1 MKSRAEKRMYLFYL
15 VIIAGAVISLV
26 FTNISYD
33 AEYQLAMAYRFV
45 KGDKMITQMWE
56 PHQTS
61 AFLCAILMKIYI
73 MITGTTTGIVL
84 YTQIMGLL
92 IRAAIALWF
101 MKVVKEWVGEK
112 PALII
117 GVIYLLI
124 SPKEL
129 LTPEFGNMQI
139 WFSTAM
145 YLCLLQYLK
154 KSNVTWLVGSA
165 VSLCLGVF
173 AYPSAV
179 LCYFS
184 AFFALWVYSEKRKR
198 DLCLFTAVCAL
209 IGGAFV
215 LYLLC
220 AIGLDTILQCLDCA
234 LGLEPTHT
242 VNMWDK
248 VIAHILNIGKAAGIL
263 AGACAVGLLVERLLW
278 LLGKK
283 KEGNEKGFSLNN
295 WLVASWFVLLALL
308 LVNILSVKNRG
319 GYAIPFLFLLAL
331 GFWKRNLLSDTE
343 KRMYDMAMAVS
354 LMNLLATLVLSDN
367 AFIQA
372 ITYMLIWICAS
383 VVPLYR
389 WYEQMEKKSLRR
401 VVSGGFHIW
410 LILIL
415 FRIIFI
421 HIPIYG
427 RGQICSLLDEL
438 GLIRSGPAMG
448 IITDELGAAMQRDS
462 MEEWGQFVKPGDTIW
477 ILGEPVDTLGYLYED
492 VEVGAPTVMSTPTYN
507 EKLLYYWELNPEK
520 YPDVV
525 ILASGYGNL
534 SWELSQNTWLMDWLE
549 NEYCADKVTDGTYWR
564 YYERR
569 R

>member
-1 MKSRAEKRMYLFYL
+1 MKNRAEKRIYLFYF
-15 VIIAGAVISLV
+15 VMIAGAMIALV

-92 IRAAIALWF
+92 IRGAIALWF
-101 MKVVKEWVGEK
+101 VKVVREWTGEK
-112 PALII
+112 PALMI

-154 KSNVTWLVGSA
+154 KSNVTYLLGSA

-184 AFFALWVYSEKRKR
+184 AFFALWVYSKKRKR
-198 DLCLFTAVCAL
+198 DICLFTAVCVL

-215 LYLLC
+215 LYLLDT
-220 AIGLDTILQCLDCA
+220 IGLDTIMQCLDCA

-242 VNMWDK
+242 VSMWDK
-248 VIAHILNIGKAAGIL
+248 LIAHILNIGKAAGIL
-263 AGACAVGLLVERLLW
+263 AVAGAIGFLAERLLW

-283 KEGNEKGFSLNN
+283 REGEKEGFSLNN
-295 WLVASWFVLLALL
+295 WLVASWFVLLLFL

-319 GYAIPFLFLLAL
+319 GYAIPFLFILAL
-331 GFWKRNLLSDTE
+331 GFMKRNLLSYTE
-343 KRMYDMAMAVS
+343 KRMYYMAMAVS

-372 ITYMLIWICAS
+372 ITYMLIWICVSA
-383 VVPLYR
+383 VPLYR

-401 VVSGGFHIW
+401 AVAGGFHIW
-410 LILIL
+410 LVLIL
-415 FRIIFI
+415 FRIMFI

-427 RGQICSLLDEL
+427 RGQICSLLDDL
-438 GLIRSGPAMG
+438 GLIRSGPAIG
-448 IITDELGAAMQRDS
+448 IITDEQGAAMQRDS
-462 MEEWGQFVKPGDTIW
+462 MAEWEQFVKPGDTIW

-525 ILASGYGNL
+525 ILASGFGNL
-534 SWELSQNTWLMDWLE
+534 SWELSQNTWLMEWLE
-549 NEYCADKVTDGTYWR
+549 KEYCADKVTDGAYWR